1 MPDSSSEDQLDTM
14 VLSGQGPSCSAVL
27 ATHEKYIRVCW
38 HRACFRRGPMV
49 PTIVYITHFRWAC
62 HISTAWHFERLQEGS
77 RGETEKEYITGGLR
91 TQHAKSLAGVC
102 HAAFSM

>member
-1 MPDSSSEDQLDTM
+1 
-14 VLSGQGPSCSAVL
+14 
-27 ATHEKYIRVCW
+27 
-38 HRACFRRGPMV
+38 MV
-49 PTIVYITHFRWAC
+49 PTIVYITHFSWAC
-62 HISTAWHFERLQEGS
+62 HIFTAWHLERLQEGS